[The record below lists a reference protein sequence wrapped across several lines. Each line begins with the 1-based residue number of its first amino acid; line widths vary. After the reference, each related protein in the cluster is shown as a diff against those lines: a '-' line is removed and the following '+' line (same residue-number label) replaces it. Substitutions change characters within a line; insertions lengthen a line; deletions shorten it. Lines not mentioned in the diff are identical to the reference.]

1 MNNSTKYVVASQLIS
16 NGFNSDNLDVHRKL
30 VVKVDEHPPGNIF
43 SQEPWR
49 YLNQDFNYQGD
60 VIIPL
65 DNIRVTGDE
74 KVSGKSGGNVIYQK
88 ARSGGN
94 PSHKEISDS
103 IADTGYDLKAIPIAV
118 NICKDDDGV
127 YYELLDGRTRF
138 QILKKMGVLN
148 AIVDVFDIEADDQ
161 ALLFGSQA
169 NNAELKSGR
178 ATREDIINIIK
189 NLILM
194 KSNLVPLPFPINAIG
209 KVKDKAKMRAR
220 QQTVQRI
227 LEESINEL
235 GMGNIKSADVK
246 WITHKVIDSD
256 STNPLVVSFPDGKG
270 INEYLKGNFNIDVN
284 NDPYV
289 SHLVTGTGAE
299 GKTGYII
306 QAVVAKLNAEP
317 DKPVD
322 ITLYHGNPG
331 HKDSEGEW
339 LKATQ
344 KYIGDIKQYFED
356 VSNLLF
362 DGQKIDNSKVRIL
375 GAVPQIRSLSDEF
388 PMDKLVTI
396 SDFNNSSYKIKETN
410 AEREHREREDSV
422 MLEEFKRIRQTVRNT
437 YTEAAG

>member
-1 MNNSTKYVVASQLIS
+1 
-16 NGFNSDNLDVHRKL
+16 
-30 VVKVDEHPPGNIF
+30 
-43 SQEPWR
+43 
-49 YLNQDFNYQGD
+49 
-60 VIIPL
+60 
-65 DNIRVTGDE
+65 
-74 KVSGKSGGNVIYQK
+74 
-88 ARSGGN
+88 
-94 PSHKEISDS
+94 
-103 IADTGYDLKAIPIAV
+103 
-118 NICKDDDGV
+118 
-127 YYELLDGRTRF
+127 
-138 QILKKMGVLN
+138 
-148 AIVDVFDIEADDQ
+148 
-161 ALLFGSQA
+161 
-169 NNAELKSGR
+169 
-178 ATREDIINIIK
+178 
-189 NLILM
+189 
-194 KSNLVPLPFPINAIG
+194 
-209 KVKDKAKMRAR
+209 MRAR
-220 QQTVQRI
+220 QKTVQRI

-235 GMGNIKSADVK
+235 GMGSIKSADVK
-246 WITHKVIDSD
+246 WIIAKVIDSD

-270 INEYLKGNFNIDVN
+270 INEYIKGHFNIDVN

-356 VSNLLF
+356 VSSLLF

-410 AEREHREREDSV
+410 AERAHREREDSV
-422 MLEEFKRIRQTVRNT
+422 MLEEFNRLRQTVRNT
-437 YTEAAG
+437 YTEAARLVNREGASAPSRFIS